1 MVTQEQIERIANQL
15 KTNSPNMLNKTEF
28 NQPAEMEPSRISKCP
43 YGMCDGTGHYIVSED
58 GNLFGRKC
66 KCYEE
71 QIVSKKLKFAQ
82 IPEEFQNLA
91 IKDFDINAYLL
102 SESRSKAALAVKIA
116 VNFVDKFDRMKE
128 IGRGLYFYS
137 QEAGSGKTR
146 LAVSIGNSLVKYKKQ
161 EVRFITTV
169 DLLGKIR
176 DSWNDK
182 TETSEEML
190 VEEFVRTPVLI
201 LDDIG
206 VEGNKDW
213 INNIFYRIINSRLT
227 GGKITIITSNI
238 PMNKLGF
245 NYRLLNRLEDMVMQ
259 VCMPEESVRSTKAKS
274 KNDIMLKELLG

>member
-1 MVTQEQIERIANQL
+1 
-15 KTNSPNMLNKTEF
+15 
-28 NQPAEMEPSRISKCP
+28 
-43 YGMCDGTGHYIVSED
+43 
-58 GNLFGRKC
+58 
-66 KCYEE
+66 
-71 QIVSKKLKFAQ
+71 
-82 IPEEFQNLA
+82 
-91 IKDFDINAYLL
+91 
-102 SESRSKAALAVKIA
+102 
-116 VNFVDKFDRMKE
+116 MKE